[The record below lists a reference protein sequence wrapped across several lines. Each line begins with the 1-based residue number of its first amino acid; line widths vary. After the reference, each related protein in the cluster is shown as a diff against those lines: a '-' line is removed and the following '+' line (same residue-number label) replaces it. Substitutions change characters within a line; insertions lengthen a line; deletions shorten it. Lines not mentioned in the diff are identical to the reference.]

1 MCKFQKSKQINDIDK
16 RPFLIKEI
24 LHSYMLITQAV
35 KILLHSE
42 KSFIKGPCEEGIQQ
56 VLVNECKTKNP
67 TTEPEPVKEKHKTA

>member
-1 MCKFQKSKQINDIDK
+1 
-16 RPFLIKEI
+16 
-24 LHSYMLITQAV
+24 MLITQAV